1 MIAVSDKAWA
11 EIKKAGDKRATRPR
25 GLRVGIRGG
34 GCTGFSYLFEW
45 SDVDPRPEDKVLRAG
60 SVDGASADGDGVRVF
75 VDPKSFV
82 FLDGSTLDYA
92 TTLMARGFKWVN
104 PNVKGSCGCGESVQF

>member
-1 MIAVSDKAWA
+1 MAVSVSPRAVE
-11 EIKKAGDKRATRPR
+11 EIKKAAAKRATPPK

-34 GCTGFSYLFEW
+34 GCTGFSYMFEW
-45 SDVDPRPEDKVLRAG
+45 SDADPRPEDNVLAFEDGTVKV
-60 SVDGASADGDGVRVF
+60 F
-75 VDPKSFV
+75 IDPKSLIY
-82 FLDGSTLDYA
+82 LDGSTLDYA

>member
-1 MIAVSDKAWA
+1 MAIEVSEKAIAAIKAA
-11 EIKKAGDKRATRPR
+11 AAKRPKPPK

-45 SDVDPRPEDKVLRAG
+45 SDAEPRPEDRVLSFG
-60 SVDGASADGDGVRVF
+60 NGAVNVF
-75 VDPKSFV
+75 IDPKSFT

-92 TTLMARGFKWVN
+92 STLMASGFRWTN
-104 PNVKGSCGCGESVQF
+104 PNVKSTCSCGESVQF

>member
-1 MIAVSDKAWA
+1 MSVAVTDKAVA
-11 EIKKAGDKRATRPR
+11 EIKKAAAGRANPPR

-45 SDVDPRPEDKVLRAG
+45 SDAEARPEDQVL
-60 SVDGASADGDGVRVF
+60 SFEDGAVRVF
-75 VDPKSFV
+75 IDPKSNV
-82 FLDGSTLDYA
+82 FLDGSTLDFA

-104 PNVKGSCGCGESVQF
+104 PNVKGTCGCGESVQF